1 RPGLYEVQVWIPSR
15 NGTTWAARYWLVSS
29 YFYMPIK
36 DTIVDQRGISDRWIS
51 LGVYQFGRWPAAP
64 WLGVWVSDSTGE
76 SPSSLRHLAVD
87 AIRFRT
93 PWPVYIPVVLKNY

>member
-1 RPGLYEVQVWIPSR
+1 MDSITKWNDLG
-15 NGTTWAARYWLVSS
+15 SS
-29 YFYMPIK
+29 LLAGFFVFYMPIK